1 MLTQSFRGLE
11 PVVFTSDALPTE
23 EVFSGY
29 AFAGTDLVLGA
40 NGLRLHR
47 ARRGTAFGHHQD
59 GCYILAAPSGSG
71 LRIGTD
77 FKGNCKIFAYRSG
90 SRWAVANSF
99 ADLVR
104 TVRGKQWPVTL
115 RRHVVESW
123 QVPGRFWDQSWSYR
137 TTVEEISLLP
147 RWGLLDASHEGL
159 REIDPE
165 PLRNHEDYDAYL
177 SGLEEYLN
185 VWIGRIGTILSEDSL
200 RVQLELTGGKD
211 SRGVLALFLAARQ
224 YFGADLGQH
233 VNFMSSQAAGKGADL
248 AVAKEL
254 AAAYDL
260 PLNRKKF
267 TQGPATNLTAP
278 QQINWWGS
286 FAFGSYR
293 PIYLVSPRR
302 HLATLPFG
310 GQGGEGTRQQYEPF
324 PDLAALLDHNAKHFR
339 SRESF
344 EAAVADVEE
353 SIARIRAW
361 TPRIPELLAHY
372 QEFRDRFHSGLHP
385 QTRPRVV
392 PLTGRHLHSAAR
404 SLPETHL
411 LQAQALRDL
420 TAQSAPGLLQRP
432 YDDPSK
438 APSAFNLASLAPP
451 LALNP
456 AMGEVYGGS
465 VESTSPQPDST
476 SAWSLVLDWF
486 SDAVRRVPRELV
498 SEDVITLAK
507 QRAVDTPDTAGA
519 SRAGPS
525 RPIHHVL
532 LADFLANGTPLP

>member
-1 MLTQSFRGLE
+1 DSCPRGRPTSARPPCRPIDVADPPGQNADDHAGRSSL
-11 PVVFTSDALPTE
+11 PVIVVTPRGGVESRNADAVLPRPRA
-23 EVFSGY
+23 SCPH
-29 AFAGTDLVLGA
+29 LGRTA
-40 NGLRLHR
+40 HGGSLLRLCLRRDGPDPRGERTTAAPCSPRHGLRAPRRRLLHP
-47 ARRGTAFGHHQD
+47 GH
-59 GCYILAAPSGSG
+59 A
-71 LRIGTD
+71 LR
-77 FKGNCKIFAYRSG
+77 
-90 SRWAVANSF
+90 
-99 ADLVR
+99 VR
-104 TVRGKQWPVTL
+104 TQNRDRLQRELQDLRLPKRIEMGGRQFVRRSCEDRPGKAMAVTL

-137 TTVEEISLLP
+137 TTVEEVSLLP

-177 SGLEEYLN
+177 GGLEEYLN

-224 YFGADLGQH
+224 YFGVDLGQH

-254 AAAYDL
+254 AAAYGL

-267 TQGPATNLTAP
+267 TQGPATHLTAP
-278 QQINWWGS
+278 QQISWWGS

-361 TPRIPELLAHY
+361 TPRLPELLAHY

-392 PLTGRHLHSAAR
+392 PLTGRHLHAA
-404 SLPETHL
+404 
-411 LQAQALRDL
+411 A
-420 TAQSAPGLLQRP
+420 
-432 YDDPSK
+432 
-438 APSAFNLASLAPP
+438 
-451 LALNP
+451 
-456 AMGEVYGGS
+456 
-465 VESTSPQPDST
+465 
-476 SAWSLVLDWF
+476 
-486 SDAVRRVPRELV
+486 
-498 SEDVITLAK
+498 
-507 QRAVDTPDTAGA
+507 
-519 SRAGPS
+519 
-525 RPIHHVL
+525 
-532 LADFLANGTPLP
+532 